1 MRPAVL
7 AACLTGVVL
16 VSAAG
21 CAGNPIKSSGGWAAG
36 AKRGTTVTRVLVL
49 GVSPD
54 INQRCAFEDSMM
66 QALQGAGVAAA
77 TSCST
82 IGSKE
87 PLTRE
92 AVEKAAAS
100 VQADAVLAT
109 RPLGSSSQLR
119 EGGTH
124 ETRGEGYYKATGY
137 GVAYDYWGAYGVP
150 VVWGEFQTAPA
161 EFVFEGSARL
171 RTDIYETAGA
181 ALVYSLQTEAG
192 RLESRSQAL
201 IVITS
206 EIAAQLRKDGVIR

>member
-1 MRPAVL
+1 MPTTPLRL
-7 AACLTGVVL
+7 AFTCLLLTMV
-16 VSAAG
+16 AG
-21 CAGNPIKSSGGWAAG
+21 CAGNPVKSSGSWAAD
-36 AKRGTTVTRVLVL
+36 AKRGTTFTRVLVL

-54 INQRCAFEDSMM
+54 INQRCAFEDSMV

-77 TSCST
+77 TSCSI
-82 IGSKE
+82 IGPKE

-92 AVEKAAAS
+92 AVENAAAS

-161 EFVFEGSARL
+161 EFVLEGSARL
-171 RTDIYETAGA
+171 RAEIYETAGA